1 MSLIL
6 KTLSGSSSTTGTG
19 VATGSAATSS
29 AVALE
34 AFSGAQSAIGSAAT
48 GYALG
53 LELIPVNPLG
63 TLAGVRFYGMPESL
77 PARKTITG
85 TGRAVAKSSISQA
98 KGAQK
103 RYHNSA
109 GVAVAA
115 SATGGG
121 SGRQNFDRLNDE
133 ELMLI
138 LS

>member
-1 MSLIL
+1 MPI
-6 KTLSGSSSTTGTG
+6 
-19 VATGSAATSS
+19 
-29 AVALE
+29 
-34 AFSGAQSAIGSAAT
+34 
-48 GYALG
+48 
-53 LELIPVNPLG
+53 NPLG

-77 PARKTITG
+77 PARKIITG

-121 SGRQNFDRLNDE
+121 SGKQNFDRLNDE
-133 ELMLI
+133 ELLLI